1 MANDVSYFKVQ
12 GDSTP
17 YQFND
22 PDAENRIGALESTV
36 NDQAGE
42 IADNEAAI
50 NANASAITAN
60 SQAIGTLSSLTTSAK
75 GSLVAAVNE
84 VDAHADTNATAIAG
98 LNGRFAYISG
108 VSVQTLTTSGLYY
121 CASDCTGL
129 PFSGTWVITV
139 IANPAGTSVK
149 QIARSLSAE
158 GAEFEQ
164 HLVGGA
170 WSGWVDVGRM
180 KPFSGSLTTAQ
191 YFRKAGNSSY
201 GSFLIMG
208 TFGGIGGVVI
218 ACTVSGGNLG
228 STINLLTG
236 ATWSNTNL
244 TITYGVTDGVG
255 YVGLKTT
262 SSSNS
267 SGVIIGG

>member
-1 MANDVSYFKVQ
+1 MADSIIISNLPTHTPVGSDYLAIEDSSVTGKAAVDDVVAAAEAVQ
-12 GDSTP
+12 T
-17 YQFND
+17 N
-22 PDAENRIGALESTV
+22 
-36 NDQAGE
+36 
-42 IADNEAAI
+42 ADNIATNTSGI
-50 NANASAITAN
+50 SA
-60 SQAIGTLSSLTTSAK
+60 
-75 GSLVAAVNE
+75 
-84 VDAHADTNATAIAG
+84 
-98 LNGRFAYISG
+98 LNGRFAYVSG
-108 VSVQTLTTSGLYY
+108 VSVQTLTASGLYY

-129 PFSGTWVITV
+129 PFSGTWVLTV

-180 KPFSGSLTTAQ
+180 KPFSGVLTTTQ
-191 YFRKAGNSSY
+191 YFRKAGNASY

-208 TFGGIGGVVI
+208 TFGGIGGVI
-218 ACTVSGGNLG
+218 IGCTVSGGNLG

-236 ATWSNTNL
+236 AAWSNTNL
-244 TITYGVTDGVG
+244 TITYTVTDGIG

>member
-1 MANDVSYFKVQ
+1 MPNDVSYFKVP
-12 GDSTP
+12 GDSAT
-17 YQFND
+17 YSFND
-22 PDAENRIGALESTV
+22 ADAESRIGALESTV
-36 NDQAGE
+36 NEQAGD

-50 NANASAITAN
+50 NANASAI
-60 SQAIGTLSSLTTSAK
+60 GTLSNLTTSAK
-75 GSLVAAVNE
+75 SNLVAAVNE
-84 VDAHADTNATAIAG
+84 VDAHADANAANIATNTSGITA
-98 LNGRFAYISG
+98 LNRRFSYVSG
-108 VSVQTLTTSGLYY
+108 VSTHTLTASGLYY

-129 PFSGTWVITV
+129 PFSGTWALTV

-180 KPFSGSLTTAQ
+180 KPFSGSLTTTQ
-191 YFRKAGNSSY
+191 YFRKAGNANY

-208 TFGGIGGVVI
+208 TFGGIGGVI
-218 ACTVSGGNLG
+218 IGCTVSNG
-228 STINLLTG
+228 SIGSVINLLTG
-236 ATWSNTNL
+236 AAWSNTNL
-244 TITYGVTDGVG
+244 TITYTVTDGIG
-255 YVGLKTT
+255 YVGLKTA
-262 SSSNS
+262 SSANS